1 MKIVKVRVN
10 KTIEYDVSVP
20 VEDYYTKSEVTDY
33 IRTINWDR
41 EIEMSPQNYKH
52 IAEYFDWLDWSEDN
66 GY

>member
-20 VEDYYTKSEVTDY
+20 VESYYTKSEVTDY

-52 IAEYFDWLDWSEDN
+52 IAEYFDFLDWRDDE
-66 GY
+66 